1 MHALRFLCVALL
13 LVLAATGLQA
23 AVALKLELATLT
35 EASPLIVVGKV
46 DSKEA
51 RWDAGRTGI
60 WTHYDISV
68 SETLKGAHEKSREVA
83 IRGGV
88 VGDVGQ
94 HVAGAG
100 SLEVGTE
107 YVLFLWKDDDGRYQ
121 LQGMAQGAFAVSERE
136 GDQYA
141 KNSVAGMTIVDPKT
155 LKPSKDA
162 AAKQPLE
169 FKLAELKKQVADAQ
183 KPAANEEKE

>member
-13 LVLAATGLQA
+13 LVLAATGLHA
-23 AVALKLELATLT
+23 AVALKLDLATLT

-60 WTHYDISV
+60 WTHYTLTV

-100 SLEVGTE
+100 SLEVGSE

-136 GDQYA
+136 GEKYA

-155 LKPSKDA
+155 LKPSKEE

>member
-1 MHALRFLCVALL
+1 MTRFLSVALL
-13 LVLAATGLQA
+13 LALAATALQA
-23 AVALKLELATLT
+23 TVALKLDLATLT
-35 EASPLIVVGKV
+35 EKSSLIVIGKV

-60 WTHYDISV
+60 WTHYELTV
-68 SETLKGAHEKSREVA
+68 SETLKGMHEKSREVA

-88 VGDVGQ
+88 VGEVGQ

-136 GDQYA
+136 GEKYA
-141 KNSVAGMTIVDPKT
+141 KNSVSGMTIVDPKT

-169 FKLAELKKQVADAQ
+169 FKLSELKKQVADAQ
-183 KPAANEEKE
+183 KPAADEEKE

>member
-1 MHALRFLCVALL
+1 MQALRTLCVALF
-13 LVLAATGLQA
+13 LALTAAGLQA
-23 AVALKLELATLT
+23 TVALKLDLATLT
-35 EASPLIVVGKV
+35 DKSSLIVVGKV

-60 WTHYDISV
+60 WTHYGITV

-100 SLEVGTE
+100 SLDVGAE

-136 GDQYA
+136 GDKYA
-141 KNSVAGMTIVDPKT
+141 KNSVSGMTIVDPKT

-169 FKLAELKKQVADAQ
+169 FKLAELKKQIADAQ
-183 KPAANEEKE
+183 KPAVNEEKE